1 MDLKMRKVF
10 YSTRSKLII
19 SIMGS
24 SFLVGVVSLFV
35 GSQILYKSVLSEANI
50 RVSSD
55 LNAAREAYQGRIKLV
70 KVSLNITTLGSG
82 FVSALKQRDT
92 QELQQ
97 RLGRLSREV
106 GLDFAGIVTDNGNVL
121 CRIGPDPVPD
131 ERPRPVNPIAELAI
145 KQRVPIAGTVILSEA
160 FLFSENPA
168 LANLARVSFSPASM
182 GEPRN
187 ESEESS
193 GMALAA
199 AIPVFDQSE
208 VIGVLY
214 GGILLNRSESI
225 VDGVR
230 DTVFLNETYKGRAFG
245 AMSIF
250 LNDLRISTNAIA
262 RDGKRAIGTRV
273 SKEVKDRVLRDGGT
287 WTQRAFVVNDWY
299 LTAYEPI
306 TDIHGN
312 KAGILGLGILE
323 EKYLDIRRKALSF
336 FVLIT
341 AAGTVL
347 AFGLGSLL
355 AGRIMVPVHRLI
367 QASRQV
373 SEGNY
378 NPEIGPISRGEIGG
392 LQKTFKDM
400 VAALGQKRVES
411 EHQLLH
417 SVKQASVGRLAAGVA
432 HEINNPLTGVLTYT
446 HMLLRRKDLNDEVR
460 SDLETIAK
468 ATERVRKI
476 VKGLLDF
483 SRQTSLHREPAE
495 INRLVKSAVSLMEN
509 QALVKGIRIKC
520 EPGQDITMLT
530 VDWSQ
535 MQGVLLN
542 IILNALDA
550 TQPGGEIKISTNAF
564 SSAIGMN
571 HKGVEIAITDT
582 GSGIQPDNLEKVFE
596 PFFTTKEVGK
606 GTGLGL
612 AISLGIV
619 QRHGGTIRV
628 QSKVGEGSAFCIWLP
643 IEDDDD

>member
-1 MDLKMRKVF
+1 MDLKMRKIF

-70 KVSLNITTLGSG
+70 KISLNITTLGSG

-92 QELQQ
+92 RELQQ
-97 RLGRLSREV
+97 RVGRLSREV
-106 GLDFAGIVTDNGNVL
+106 GLDFAGIVTGKGNVL

-131 ERPRPVNPIAELAI
+131 ESPRPANPIAELAI
-145 KQRVPIAGTVILSEA
+145 KQRVPIAGTVVLSEA
-160 FLFSENPA
+160 FLSSENPA
-168 LANLARVSFSPASM
+168 LANLARVPFSPASPA
-182 GEPRN
+182 EPTN
-187 ESEESS
+187 EGQESS

-199 AIPVFDQSE
+199 AIPVFEQSE

-230 DTVFLNETYKGRAFG
+230 DTVFLNESYKGRAFG

-250 LNDLRISTNAIA
+250 LNDLRISTNTIA

-355 AGRIMVPVHRLI
+355 ANRIMDPVHRLI

-468 ATERVRKI
+468 ATDRVRKI

-520 EPGQDITMLT
+520 EPGQDIPMLT

-550 TQPGGEIKISTNAF
+550 TQPGGKIKISTNSF
-564 SSAIGMN
+564 SSATGMN

>member
-1 MDLKMRKVF
+1 MDLKMRKIF

-82 FVSALKQRDT
+82 FVSALKQRDIWD
-92 QELQQ
+92 LQQ

-106 GLDFAGIVTDNGNVL
+106 GLDFAGIVTDKGNVL
-121 CRIGPDPVPD
+121 CRIGLDPVPD
-131 ERPRPVNPIAELAI
+131 ESPRPPNPIAELAI
-145 KQRVPIAGTVILSEA
+145 KRRVPIAGTVVLSEA
-160 FLFSENPA
+160 FLSSENPA
-168 LANLARVSFSPASM
+168 LADLARVPFSPASM
-182 GEPRN
+182 AEPTN
-187 ESEESS
+187 EGQESS

-250 LNDLRISTNAIA
+250 LNDLRISTNTIA

-323 EKYLDIRRKALSF
+323 EKYLDIRRKALFF

-355 AGRIMVPVHRLI
+355 AGRIMDPVHRLI

-378 NPEIGPISRGEIGG
+378 NPEVGPISRGEIGG

-520 EPGQDITMLT
+520 HPGQDIPMLT

-550 TQPGGEIKISTNAF
+550 TEPGGEIKISTNSF
-564 SSAIGMN
+564 SSATGMN

-582 GSGIQPDNLEKVFE
+582 GSGIQPDNLEKIFE